1 MDADVAADD
10 DSEEEEG
17 EVPAL
22 DARRAR
28 GAEDGARAVGDDGSK
43 KRGRD
48 DAPADADAAPA
59 PAPAADDG
67 GFGFGIDMSD
77 LLKTFP
83 GHAFVPLDER
93 ELVCAEKI
101 AKCVDEKKK
110 HLIRLLVKRFGVPLA
125 EDALRETMK
134 VERAGGSWLEERGRP
149 PRRRS
154 AGGVFISLVRKR
166 AEARDGGGR
175 AFKAV
180 MKQSAGI
187 DKLLR
192 EQKERDE
199 RAGGGKRARTS
210 GGGAGVGAGVA

>member
-166 AEARDGGGR
+166 AEARDGGGAR
-175 AFKAV
+175 VQGGHEA
-180 MKQSAGI
+180 
-187 DKLLR
+187 
-192 EQKERDE
+192 ERGD
-199 RAGGGKRARTS
+199 R
-210 GGGAGVGAGVA
+210 